1 VPLQVS
7 TKWQPT
13 IGSGL
18 GQEIDAGRWPI
29 CLPADL
35 RAEREALI
43 RSHHN
48 LLLVGTRTATN
59 DVLAAMRPYLRA
71 PVQQYRPRT
80 GAPVLQPSEG
90 TLILL
95 EVAKLDLK
103 QQVQLL
109 RWLDQSHER
118 PHVQVVSTT
127 SKPLFS
133 LVEAGAFSPALY
145 YRLNVIRIELTASA
159 DGNL

>member
-7 TKWQPT
+7 TRWQPT
-13 IGSGL
+13 IRSVQ
-18 GQEIDAGRWPI
+18 GQEIDVGQWPI

-35 RAEREALI
+35 RAETEALI

-59 DVLAAMRPYLRA
+59 DVLAAMRPYLRG

-95 EVAKLDLK
+95 EVARLDLK
-103 QQVQLL
+103 QQEQLL
-109 RWLDQSHER
+109 RWLDQSNER
-118 PHVQVVSTT
+118 THVQVVSTT

-133 LVEAGAFSPALY
+133 LVETGAFSPALY
-145 YRLNVIRIELTASA
+145 YRLNVIRIELTAA
-159 DGNL
+159 VEGNL